1 MTIVIPQSAAEFT
14 PDLFTKVARQL
25 YPDLTVT
32 NAKLIKVHAYGEGNV
47 STTER
52 ATFELEYG
60 PGAPDLP
67 KRVMLKLSLGSPDQD
82 PDAWYLQ
89 LYALFRN
96 EVNFY
101 NGIRPELEIEAP
113 RTLGGYFDPETKQY
127 LLVLE
132 DLSERNASF
141 PTMLDVVEVS
151 DVQHVLDTYA
161 KLHATFWD
169 SSRFSQ
175 DLSWVETHLEG
186 GVETLM
192 RSAIPVGIRNELSLH
207 KFKRETLEWL
217 GTTEP
222 QLFAGMCA
230 LKAHQATL
238 PQTLLHGDSHLMNT
252 YRLPD
257 GTGGL
262 HDWQLC
268 VRGYALNDVSYFIT
282 TALSIELRRKHEREL
297 LRYYREKLLSFGV
310 ASPPDE
316 ETLWNE
322 HRRATHWSL
331 YNGWIPC
338 PAESYGWDLL
348 ATAMQ
353 RVAVAF
359 SDHDTHRLVAQIS

>member
-1 MTIVIPQSAAEFT
+1 MAITIPQSVHEFT
-14 PDLFTKVARQL
+14 PELFTKIARQL
-25 YPDLTVT
+25 YPDVTVT
-32 NAKLIKVHAYGEGNV
+32 SVKVVKVHAYGDGNV

-52 ATFELEYG
+52 ATFDLEYA

-67 KRVMLKLSLGSPDQD
+67 RRVMLKLSLGAPDAD
-82 PDAWYLQ
+82 ADAWYLT
-89 LYALFRN
+89 LHALFRN

-101 NGIRPELEIEAP
+101 NGIRPELDIEAP
-113 RTLGGYFDPETKQY
+113 RTLGGYFDAETKQY
-127 LLVLE
+127 LLILE
-132 DLSERNASF
+132 DLGERNAIF
-141 PTMLDVVEVS
+141 PTMLDAVEVD
-151 DVQHVLDTYA
+151 DVRHVLDTYA
-161 KLHATFWD
+161 RLHATFWD
-169 SSRFSQ
+169 SPRFAN

-186 GVETLM
+186 GVESLM
-192 RSAIPVGIRNELSLH
+192 RSAIPDGIRNELALH

-222 QLFAGMCA
+222 HLYNGMCA

-252 YRLPD
+252 YRLQN

-282 TALSIELRRKHEREL
+282 TSLSIELRRKHEREL
-297 LRYYREKLLSFGV
+297 LSYYREKLRSFGV
-310 ASPPDE
+310 ATPPDE
-316 ETLWNE
+316 EALWNE

-338 PAESYGWDLL
+338 PAESYGWDML
-348 ATAMQ
+348 ATAVQ

-359 SDHDTHRLVAQIS
+359 SDHDTHRLVAAIS